1 VLQEMDEHTF
11 TELDSLVDWEIVAVR
26 RKS

>member
-1 VLQEMDEHTF
+1 MDEHTF